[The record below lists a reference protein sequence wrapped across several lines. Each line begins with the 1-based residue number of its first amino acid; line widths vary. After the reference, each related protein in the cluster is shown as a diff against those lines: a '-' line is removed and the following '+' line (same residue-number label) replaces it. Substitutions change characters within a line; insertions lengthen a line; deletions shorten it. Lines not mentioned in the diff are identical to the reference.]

1 MTIFE
6 RVILISII
14 IMILCTT
21 LQVFHLTQDI
31 NQISELKGDIQ
42 TLSSIIKYQQSEIK
56 MLKRKVSKF

>member
-42 TLSSIIKYQQSEIK
+42 TLSSIIKYQ
-56 MLKRKVSKF
+56 